1 MTQRKVG
8 PKAKALIHHFESC
21 SLKAYNDAV
30 GVPTIGWGMT
40 YYPDGRKVQMGD
52 QITQAQADEMADTIM
67 RRDFAGPVDASLG
80 DSPTTPAQFGA
91 MVALAYNVGVG
102 NFRKSS
108 VLRRH
113 LAGDHAGAAA
123 AFAMWNKAGGRVLP
137 GLTRRRAAEAA
148 LYRGD
153 FVAVERHTQGK
164 VAA

>member
-1 MTQRKVG
+1 MTRKVG

-21 SLKAYNDAV
+21 SLKAYKDAV
-30 GVPTIGWGMT
+30 GVTTIGWGMT

-67 RRDFAGPVDASLG
+67 RRDFAEPVNALLGAST
-80 DSPTTPAQFGA
+80 TTPAQFGA
-91 MVALAYNVGVG
+91 MVALAYNIGMG

-108 VLRRH
+108 VLRLHR
-113 LAGDHAGAAA
+113 AGDHAGAAS
-123 AFAMWNKAGGRVLP
+123 AFALWNKAGGRVLP

-148 LYRGD
+148 LYRSD
-153 FVAVERHTQGK
+153 FDSVERHTQGQ